1 MKINFLPHIAKLFG
15 WGYKPKLKAKTPSQ
29 VDIHKEILYRGVAI
43 EDMMQ
48 TMGWKIFIEEFVEY
62 REGFIDQLS
71 YNIKKGKVN
80 KEALNMQMGMLA
92 GMSEAFV
99 AITNIVNRAKVS
111 KATLLSSNAPNKEA
125 IRSALQK
132 AG

>member
-1 MKINFLPHIAKLFG
+1 MTLNFLPQIAKLFG
-15 WGYKPKLKAKTPSQ
+15 WEYKPKLKAKSPSQ
-29 VDIHKEILYRGVAI
+29 IDIHKEILSRGVAI

-48 TMGWKIFIEEFVEY
+48 TIGWKIFIEEFVEY

-80 KEALNMQMGMLA
+80 REALNTQMGMLA
-92 GMSEAFV
+92 GMSEALV

-125 IRSALQK
+125 IRNALRR